1 MSAPPWAGGPC
12 LELVHEFNELF
23 VEQVAEVAREESERT
38 MPEMVLMHRDLWLS
52 LDGPARRRASQCP
65 FLLADIQFRNAAW
78 WQRAQN
84 DLTWHGGSPT
94 SVRLFLRRPAI
105 DLTRD
110 ALIVAWY
117 TARQDARLA
126 ATFLAMSDEVAH
138 IVAKLGLRQLQH
150 IADHYHLHLR
160 PRWQHLNSFWGR
172 LLSAASRDDREALY
186 DLHLQA
192 FQISDADS
200 GLAPSS
206 PDSAAGV
213 HDR

>member
-1 MSAPPWAGGPC
+1 MSVPPWAGGPC
-12 LELVHEFNELF
+12 VELVHEFNELF
-23 VEQVAEVAREESERT
+23 VEQLAEVARENGERT
-38 MPEMVLMHRDLWLS
+38 MPEMVRMHRDLWVS
-52 LDGPARRRASQCP
+52 LDRPARRRASQCP
-65 FLLADIQFRNAAW
+65 FLLADFQFRNVTW
-78 WQRAQN
+78 WQRAGN
-84 DLTWHGGSPT
+84 APRWHGGSPT
-94 SVRLFLRRPAI
+94 AARLFLRKPAI

-110 ALIVAWY
+110 ALVVAWY

-138 IVAKLGLRQLQH
+138 VIAKLGLRQLRL
-150 IADHYHLHLR
+150 IADRYNQHLR
-160 PRWQHLNSFWGR
+160 PRWQHLSSFWGR

-192 FQISDADS
+192 FQLSDADS
-200 GLAPSS
+200 GFAAAS